1 MISVHWPWGPGRW
14 KGQVPTGQ
22 PGLLGL
28 QRGLLDMAHMVQ
40 TQSEDRG
47 WELQMDLV
55 PTETSLLKGSSD
67 GKTPLTHRKL
77 FF

>member
-28 QRGLLDMAHMVQ
+28 ERGLLVYGSHGTDPV
-40 TQSEDRG
+40 RG
-47 WELQMDLV
+47 QRLG
-55 PTETSLLKGSSD
+55 TSD
-67 GKTPLTHRKL
+67 GLGAH
-77 FF
+77 